1 MTKTRFTLLLVATA
15 LLGLFLAAGVR
26 AEPPGGEGEGGEK
39 TPFVRAAAPGAKH
52 NWSFECTATS
62 GGLNTKL
69 DCDDPFPNNEPNIV
83 VDASNPLHMIAS
95 SNDYGSCCDQYY
107 TSFNGGNTW
116 STGNMS
122 TENDNRTGSDPVT
135 SIDVKHQ
142 VALHSSLNYRFNA
155 AGETC
160 DGDVVVSPSSDG
172 GLTWDKPVI
181 VGPGRGCDLDPFQNF
196 GDKEWITT
204 DNNRQSRFYGRTYVT
219 WTSFIADHGE
229 YVESPIL
236 ESHSDDGGKHWTK
249 PQEISGSRA
258 ALCTFQT
265 EGAAGQCDEDQ
276 ASVPTVG
283 PDGTVYVAFLNSQNQ
298 ALWEPGEE
306 FEDQYLVV
314 RSSDGGEHWTR
325 PAFAAGLEDGSR
337 DYPINV
343 DGRQTLTGYQVRVW
357 GAGNI
362 VADPTQNGRLY
373 LVYSDNSHG
382 VHDSDHPVTNSDVSV
397 VTSTNGGTNW
407 TAPSLVDTGAGDQWF
422 PWADVNPANG
432 KLGVL
437 YHDRGSSNG
446 PTYTTAL
453 AEGHPG
459 SFVKTT
465 ISTAPSNPTMSEF
478 FQAGDPACEFCA
490 VFHGDYIGLAYGSDG
505 HANAAW
511 TDMRDPSPF
520 TPGLFSQFIYY
531 ARK

>member
-1 MTKTRFTLLLVATA
+1 ESVRHDTRAGPYPRSGLANGTGLLYVHPEVGCQRKGRSMTKTRFTLLLVATA

-107 TSFNGGNTW
+107 TSFDGGNTW

-142 VALHSSLNYRFNA
+142 VALHSSLNYRFNK

-160 DGDVVVSPSSDG
+160 DGDVVVSPSTDG

-181 VGPGRGCDLDPFQNF
+181 VGPGRGCDLDKFQNF

-258 ALCTFQT
+258 
-265 EGAAGQCDEDQ
+265 
-276 ASVPTVG
+276 
-283 PDGTVYVAFLNSQNQ
+283 
-298 ALWEPGEE
+298 
-306 FEDQYLVV
+306 
-314 RSSDGGEHWTR
+314 
-325 PAFAAGLEDGSR
+325 
-337 DYPINV
+337 
-343 DGRQTLTGYQVRVW
+343 
-357 GAGNI
+357 
-362 VADPTQNGRLY
+362 
-373 LVYSDNSHG
+373 
-382 VHDSDHPVTNSDVSV
+382 
-397 VTSTNGGTNW
+397 
-407 TAPSLVDTGAGDQWF
+407 
-422 PWADVNPANG
+422 
-432 KLGVL
+432 
-437 YHDRGSSNG
+437 
-446 PTYTTAL
+446 
-453 AEGHPG
+453 
-459 SFVKTT
+459 
-465 ISTAPSNPTMSEF
+465 
-478 FQAGDPACEFCA
+478 
-490 VFHGDYIGLAYGSDG
+490 
-505 HANAAW
+505 
-511 TDMRDPSPF
+511 
-520 TPGLFSQFIYY
+520 
-531 ARK
+531 